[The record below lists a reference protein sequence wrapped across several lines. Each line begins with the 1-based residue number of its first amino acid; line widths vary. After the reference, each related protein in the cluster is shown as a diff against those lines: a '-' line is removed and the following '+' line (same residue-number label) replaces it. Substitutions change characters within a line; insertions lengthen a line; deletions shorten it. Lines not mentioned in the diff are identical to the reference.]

1 MKSFDAMTNEVF
13 ISLKKR
19 RIPIANCTVTINN
32 RLSGVFGRCIT
43 KTMGGKAI
51 SHKIEIAGF
60 LVKNGSEQGIKDTI
74 AHEYLHTC
82 DGCQNHGAKWKHY
95 ASIISDMYDVT
106 RTSTAESKG
115 IDKRIVVQRVE
126 ESYKY
131 VVKCGGC
138 GVESK
143 YKRMGKN
150 LKNLNRCICSR
161 CGSKELK
168 LIRL

>member
-13 ISLKKR
+13 ITLKKR
-19 RIPIANCTVTINN
+19 HIPIANCTVTINN
-32 RLSGVFGRCIT
+32 RLSGVFGRCLTTTICGT
-43 KTMGGKAI
+43 PV

-60 LVKNGSEQGIKDTI
+60 LVKNGSEHGIKETI

-95 ASIISDMYDVT
+95 ASLISDLYDVT
-106 RTSTAESKG
+106 RTATAESKG
-115 IDKRIVVQRVE
+115 IDKRVIAQRRD

-131 VVKCGGC
+131 IVRCNNC

-150 LKNLNRCICSR
+150 LKHLDRCQCSR
-161 CGSKELK
+161 CGCTDFK
-168 LIRL
+168 LIKL